1 MPKTFTTDIAAA
13 FPTSLDGPLTVA
25 AAADHNSWIA
35 VDPATAKIS
44 AVGIAQPIRTLVI
57 PYVKVY
63 ATTTTAQMGLV
74 IPCHFVTSATSG
86 GFYAAP
92 VPIPP
97 DMDVTKSCKVK
108 VLVST
113 FADSTMSGAVVRF
126 VLGHTVARPGASLT
140 DGSVTYDWTAPT
152 NWVTTDPR
160 VVTID
165 NGGGATFAAS
175 AFEAGDH
182 VGLRIARTGSA
193 AEDTFD
199 KSVNLADALV
209 LEYTAN
215 QY

>member
-1 MPKTFTTDIAAA
+1 MPKTYTNDIAAA
-13 FPTSLDGPLTVA
+13 FPTSLEGPLTIA
-25 AAADHNSWIA
+25 APGDPNSWIT
-35 VDPATAKIS
+35 VDPATAKIA

-57 PYVKVY
+57 PYAKIY
-63 ATTTTAQMGLV
+63 SSATSAQMGQM
-74 IPCHFVTSATSG
+74 IACHFVTTATSG

-92 VPIPP
+92 VPIPA

-108 VLVST
+108 LLVST
-113 FADSTMSGAVVRF
+113 FADSTLSGAIVRY
-126 VLGHTVARPGASLT
+126 VLGYTVARPGASLT
-140 DGSVTYDWTAPT
+140 DGSITYDYTAPT

-165 NGGGATFAAS
+165 DGSGVTFAANV
-175 AFEAGDH
+175 FQAGDH
-182 VGLRIARTGSA
+182 LGLRISRIGSA

-199 KSVNLADALV
+199 KSVNLANVLM